1 MDSADH
7 CRANLAECRGL
18 LPSAQNDAEATV
30 LKTLVRSW
38 KMIANQLDRYA
49 ELMDARGRSE
59 VSPNQQALPG
69 RPRSCARAPS
79 ATSIRS
85 F

>member
-38 KMIANQLDRYA
+38 KMIANQLEPIR
-49 ELMDARGRSE
+49 RTHGC
-59 VSPNQQALPG
+59 PG
-69 RPRSCARAPS
+69 PFGSKAAS
-79 ATSIRS
+79 VGGFFHSTEQ
-85 F
+85 

>member
-59 VSPNQQALPG
+59 VSPNQ
-69 RPRSCARAPS
+69 
-79 ATSIRS
+79 
-85 F
+85 

>member
-38 KMIANQLDRYA
+38 KMIANQMDRY
-49 ELMDARGRSE
+49 E
-59 VSPNQQALPG
+59 VIMIENKRVISDEEEHPLGIVPLAVVLPK
-69 RPRSCARAPS
+69 PLKK
-79 ATSIRS
+79 
-85 F
+85 

>member
-1 MDSADH
+1 MDSSDH

-49 ELMDARGRSE
+49 ELMDARGRS
-59 VSPNQQALPG
+59 
-69 RPRSCARAPS
+69 
-79 ATSIRS
+79 
-85 F
+85 